1 MLSNEDL
8 RHLKEIFTDLN
19 IDLILLPDYS
29 ERLEGPSWVE
39 YQAIQKGGTPIRDIR
54 KMNASTGSMEFGT
67 ILARF
72 AGKGEKSAAALLK
85 ERFDVPWESLGIPIG
100 VKATDIF
107 FSVMERLTLKSMPE
121 KYKKQR
127 GRLIDAYVDGNKY
140 VSKKRAIV
148 YGEEDFVVAMA
159 GFLAEVGIIPV
170 LCASGG
176 NSGLL
181 KQALSELIPQNIFKQ
196 VEVHNG
202 MDFTRM
208 EQQAR
213 ELSPDFAIGNSKG
226 YTMARHLNIP
236 LVRVGFPI
244 HDRLGGSRILHIGYR
259 GTQQLFDT
267 IVNTLLYER
276 QDRSEIG
283 YAYM

>member
-1 MLSNEDL
+1 
-8 RHLKEIFTDLN
+8 
-19 IDLILLPDYS
+19 
-29 ERLEGPSWVE
+29 
-39 YQAIQKGGTPIRDIR
+39 
-54 KMNASTGSMEFGT
+54 
-67 ILARF
+67 
-72 AGKGEKSAAALLK
+72 
-85 ERFDVPWESLGIPIG
+85 
-100 VKATDIF
+100 
-107 FSVMERLTLKSMPE
+107 
-121 KYKKQR
+121 
-127 GRLIDAYVDGNKY
+127 LIDAYVDGNKY

-148 YGEEDFVVAMA
+148 YGEEDFVAAMA

-213 ELSPDFAIGNSKG
+213 ELFPDFVIGNSKG

-244 HDRLGGSRILHIGYR
+244 HDRLGGSRILHIGYQ
-259 GTQQLFDT
+259 GTQHLFDT
-267 IVNTLLYER
+267 IVNTLLQTR
-276 QDRSEIG
+276 QDTSKIG